1 MKKGLMRKQELAEKV
16 NLRFDEVA
24 ELFSEET
31 LESMYMVAIIG
42 ADGTNT
48 HCGGAQCVTG
58 CQNNC
63 GGANCVAGCSGAGPV
78 KQNGVLVGC
87 TSGTQVGGGAGC
99 IGSGGSGGSGSGSG
113 SSGGASGGN
122 G

>member
-1 MKKGLMRKQELAEKV
+1 MRKQELADKV

-42 ADGTNT
+42 GDGTNT
-48 HCGGAQCVTG
+48 HCAGAQCVTG

-63 GGANCVAGCSGAGPV
+63 GGANCVEGCSGSTQKGL
-78 KQNGVLVGC
+78 LVGC
-87 TSGTQVGGGAGC
+87 TGDNQVGGGAGC
-99 IGSGGSGGSGSGSG
+99 IGSGGSGGSSGG
-113 SSGGASGGN
+113 SGGASGGN

>member
-1 MKKGLMRKQELAEKV
+1 MRKQELADKV

-42 ADGTNT
+42 GDGTNT
-48 HCGGAQCVTG
+48 HCAGAQCVTG

-63 GGANCVAGCSGAGPV
+63 GGANCVDGCSGGGGTPP
-78 KQNGVLVGC
+78 QNSITGC
-87 TSGTQVGGGAGC
+87 SPGTQVGGVTAC
-99 IGSGGSGGSGSGSG
+99 IGSGGSGGSSGG
-113 SSGGASGGN
+113 SGGASGGN